1 MEIETYQE
9 YRFMMKGASD
19 SVYKEGYFVV
29 EVKYPHDYPFKP
41 FAISFLTPFYHPSI
55 NIAG

>member
-1 MEIETYQE
+1 
-9 YRFMMKGASD
+9 MMKGASD